1 MSTVTH
7 LRESQWEKDGQP
19 VTTFYVTIDDIP
31 NEVPCYSAEAKALEE
46 GKPLPDGWEV
56 KTSQKGKKY
65 LAPPKQ
71 RGGGGGQSSWYNS
84 ETGVRFTQ
92 ERMDRRTA
100 LMQAVVWR
108 GTGGLPPNVLH
119 AADAF
124 YDWLTK
130 TRSVPTLSAPSAP
143 VSSPSQAAPSIEG
156 TGTPSTGTAGG
167 VGGGTAEGGSADR
180 EAVAGSPSAPSVEH
194 VHEWGPAPR
203 QGWVVCSCGKAEKA
217 KVAK

>member
-1 MSTVTH
+1 MSTITK
-7 LRESQWEKDGQP
+7 LRESQWTKDDGTE
-19 VTTFYVTIDDIP
+19 VTTWYVSMDGA
-31 NEVPCYSAEAKALEE
+31 EVPCYSAEAKGLHLDA
-46 GKPLPDGWEV
+46 PLPDGWEV

-71 RGGGGGQSSWYNS
+71 GRSGGFGGQSSWYNS

-130 TRSVPTLSAPSAP
+130 TRSVPTLPAPSAP

-180 EAVAGSPSAPSVEH
+180 EAAAGSPSAH
-194 VHEWGPAPR
+194 RHEWAPMEKNMYR
-203 QGWVVCSCGKAEKA
+203 EMCPGCGLTRKKEP
-217 KVAK
+217 VQ